1 MKNIP
6 SKNPSD
12 DRSTSIL
19 TKSVLSLS
27 ADGVYMLIKA
37 VLRLFNNQNEK
48 NNEFGRSDDYRN
60 ICSKHHHHDCTGNG
74 NDSSKEKEGVDMD
87 QNDFNDNLNTDHSN
101 KDTDNKDDLHDTTE
115 GMNINQN
122 TEISSSL
129 DSRIDINT
137 DKATTVC
144 DVIINTVQVGSTGII
159 QSDGNKNNDD
169 RIVTVSNLNS
179 DKPEYLGTDKNLG
192 TDENPDKNSGMDEN
206 PDTDENP
213 DKDSCP
219 VIKFPLS
226 VKLGALGHACH
237 EGGAAVVNATY
248 KEKVN
253 LLFIIFDAYQF
264 IGIYMYV

>member
-1 MKNIP
+1 
-6 SKNPSD
+6 
-12 DRSTSIL
+12 
-19 TKSVLSLS
+19 
-27 ADGVYMLIKA
+27 MLIKA
-37 VLRLFNNQNEK
+37 VLRLFENKNEK
-48 NNEFGRSDDYRN
+48 DNEFGRSDDYRD
-60 ICSKHHHHDCTGNG
+60 ICSKHHHHECTGNG
-74 NDSSKEKEGVDMD
+74 NDSSKDKEGVDMD
-87 QNDFNDNLNTDHSN
+87 QNDFNDNLNTDYSN
-101 KDTDNKDDLHDTTE
+101 NDTNNKDDLYDNTE

-122 TEISSSL
+122 TEKVSYL

-137 DKATTVC
+137 DKSKTVF
-144 DVIINTVQVGSTGII
+144 DLIVSTVQEGATGSI
-159 QSDGNKNNDD
+159 QSDEKKNNDD

-206 PDTDENP
+206 PDMDKNP
-213 DKDSCP
+213 DTDSGP

-248 KEKVN
+248 REKVN

-264 IGIYMYV
+264 TGICMYI